1 MSRTLILTLAA
12 AATIT
17 VASFASSASYA
28 RGFGGGGHIGGGGHV
43 GVGGHIGG
51 GARIGGG
58 RVGGRVALNGGRI
71 GHPGYGGY
79 RGYRGRGFVGRPGWA
94 FNHHGHWI
102 FRGGRWIVVD
112 PVVAD
117 AGSDV
122 APAAPVVAPVASSGP
137 CTCLTKTYTPDG
149 LVMFADVCTK
159 EAASAPK

>member
-1 MSRTLILTLAA
+1 MAPAA
-12 AATIT
+12 WIR
-17 VASFASSASYA
+17 SELQRRS
-28 RGFGGGGHIGGGGHV
+28 
-43 GVGGHIGG
+43 GVSTCRNAIW
-51 GARIGGG
+51 R
-58 RVGGRVALNGGRI
+58 
-71 GHPGYGGY
+71 YGGY

-117 AGSDV
+117 AGPDV

-137 CTCLTKTYTPDG
+137 CTCLTKSYTADG

-159 EAASAPK
+159 EAASAPQN